1 MTPVRYT
8 GLPDA
13 RVAFESLRPFHRAVI
28 DMKCRYRPFGPEYL
42 ILDAV
47 RASLATAAF
56 HFTRDPNFFS
66 AEPPG

>member
-8 GLPDA
+8 GLPDPKE
-13 RVAFESLRPFHRAVI
+13 AFEALRPFNRAI
-28 DMKCRYRPFGPEYL
+28 INMKCRYKPFGPEYL

-47 RASLATAAF
+47 RVTLATAAF
-56 HFTRDPNFFS
+56 HFTRDPNFYS